1 MSPDPH
7 DDTVRGH
14 YGKSGLID
22 RIYAALTAVGKDIGS
37 LKPEDLTPVDE
48 FHTRGP
54 AATKD
59 LARLL
64 AIKPGE
70 RVLDLGCG
78 IGGPARYLKRT
89 FAVSVIGV
97 DLTPEFIDTA
107 VALSERVGMGGQ
119 IAFQVANALH
129 IPFPDESFDIVW
141 SQNVAM
147 NIADRA
153 GLYREIRR
161 VLKPGGRYGF
171 TDITQGAGG
180 PLHYPMPWASRPE
193 FSHLLSID
201 ETRASLE
208 AAGLSVSTLDDQTA
222 DAAAQAQARI
232 TKDGPVPS
240 PLSTSVL
247 IGNDFTAVVTNMARN
262 LAESR
267 MHHIQAVAVRT

>member
-1 MSPDPH
+1 MSSESH
-7 DDTVRGH
+7 AESVRRH
-14 YGKSGLID
+14 YGKTGLLG
-22 RIYAALTAVGKDIGS
+22 RIEAALIATGKDLTT

-70 RVLDLGCG
+70 KILDLGCG
-78 IGGPARYLKRT
+78 IGGPARYLTRT
-89 FAVSVIGV
+89 FDVTVTGV

-107 VALSERVGMGGQ
+107 VALSERVGMGGR
-119 IAFQVANALH
+119 IAFQVADALAV
-129 IPFPDESFDIVW
+129 PFPDQSFDIVW

-153 GLYREIRR
+153 ALYREIRR

-180 PLHYPMPWASRPE
+180 ALHYPMPWASRPE

-201 ETRASLE
+201 ATRAALE
-208 AAGLSVSTLDDQTA
+208 AAGFRVAALDDQTE
-222 DAAAQAQARI
+222 DAAAQSRARI
-232 TKDGPVPS
+232 AKDGPVPS

-262 LAESR
+262 LAEGR